1 MIDEQLL
8 TCLRNMGLGDL
19 LIRADRLKENEEHYR
34 KLRQQT
40 EQVIREKFML
50 QYREKGSIA

>member
-1 MIDEQLL
+1 MPEEELL
-8 TCLRNMGLGDL
+8 NCLRSMEIGNL